1 AKDVP
6 RLPPEQR
13 WPFRTKLELAVAQL
27 RWLRPW
33 VAGWAEALWVVVDG
47 GYAKKEFL
55 RPAQQEGF
63 TVVGRLRKDAAL
75 CTLPPAARRPGQ
87 RGPLPTYGK
96 ERISLAKRA
105 GQKGGWE
112 QVECSQYGARLTK
125 TYKTFLATYR
135 PAGGVIRVVLVQE
148 EHGWVAFFCTDAE
161 ASVVDILEAADRGA
175 IEQTNKDVK
184 EVWGAGQQQV
194 RNLHSN
200 V

>member
-1 AKDVP
+1 CGSRIGTPRPISWENWGCSPDFGTIALPLRASLYVRAKDVP

-125 TYKTFLATYR
+125 TY
-135 PAGGVIRVVLVQE
+135 
-148 EHGWVAFFCTDAE
+148 
-161 ASVVDILEAADRGA
+161 
-175 IEQTNKDVK
+175 
-184 EVWGAGQQQV
+184 
-194 RNLHSN
+194 
-200 V
+200 